1 MVGIRRSVVNWLS
14 VCAVSAVAAGVIV
27 ATTPTAHA
35 QSVEPRPAAP
45 RPTASPTRQAGMAGA
60 GTPLVRSVQAM
71 LARRARR
78 QNPGRFTS

>member
-1 MVGIRRSVVNWLS
+1 MIGLRKSLLNWLS
-14 VCAVSAVAAGVIV
+14 VCALSVAAVAVIA

-35 QSVEPRPAAP
+35 QSVEPQPVAP
-45 RPTASPTRQAGMAGA
+45 RPTASPARQTGMAGA
-60 GTPLVRSVQAM
+60 GSTLMRSVQAM